1 MISNK
6 RRQMSNT
13 YSWKE
18 KTHRRKYSKTFSSG
32 YLRMI
37 SGDFSSSHSSGGCTA
52 SCDNYILIFL
62 SPRYK
67 SIPPSPLL
75 FPSLFQGCGNLKT
88 KLAGYINLLF
98 FTIFSRMILI

>member
-52 SCDNYILIFL
+52 SIVNIYYFYNHREE
-62 SPRYK
+62 SGYSK
-67 SIPPSPLL
+67 SIVS
-75 FPSLFQGCGNLKT
+75 SK
-88 KLAGYINLLF
+88 
-98 FTIFSRMILI
+98 